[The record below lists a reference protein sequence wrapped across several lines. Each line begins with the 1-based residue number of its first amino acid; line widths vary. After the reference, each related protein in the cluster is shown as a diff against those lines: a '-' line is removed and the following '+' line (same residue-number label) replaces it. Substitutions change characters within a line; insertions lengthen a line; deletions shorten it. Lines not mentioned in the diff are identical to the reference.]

1 MNMGI
6 ADIKKWPT
14 ALKTGDDLYLI
25 TDLDS
30 GEPEYLVYSSS
41 EKKATFV
48 RDNGSWIKVSNKFFE
63 EETDD
68 LRYSTEFYGDVSV
81 IERFDKFQAKNRS
94 VMYSGNFKPSL
105 TAAAEDGGATAPAA
119 DDTAGCPPATLDI
132 AINLKNRKRAI
143 AVARY
148 GPLNPKEPNEDFWAD
163 KAKSWSIKPE
173 EAKKSLCGNCVF
185 FVITTKMKNCIAT
198 GIESGGSGEQDAWDA
213 IDAAELGFCEAFDFK
228 CAASR
233 TCDAWVTGGPIKDGV
248 ESSEGAK

>member
-1 MNMGI
+1 MGTK
-6 ADIKKWPT
+6 DFKKWPT
-14 ALKTGDDLYLI
+14 ELKTGDDLYLI

-30 GEPEYLVYSSS
+30 GEPEHLVYSSS
-41 EKKATFV
+41 EKRATFV
-48 RDNGSWIKVSNKFFE
+48 RENGSWIKVSNKFFE
-63 EETDD
+63 EEADD
-68 LRYSTEFYGDVSV
+68 LRFSTEFYGDVSI

-94 VMYSGNFKPSL
+94 LMYGGNFKPSL
-105 TAAAEDGGATAPAA
+105 TAAVEAASTA
-119 DDTAGCPPATLDI
+119 DCPPATLDI

-143 AVARY
+143 AVAGY
-148 GPLNPKEPNEDFWAD
+148 GPLNPQEPNDEFWAD
-163 KAKSWSIKPE
+163 KAKSRNLKAE
-173 EAKKSLCGNCVF
+173 DAKKSLCGNCVF
-185 FVITTKMKNCIAT
+185 FVITAKMKNCIAT